1 MSMLLTLILNNMF
14 VIVFIFLLY
23 FFYFLPCSSGVH
35 SLDIIAL
42 NIGNTE
48 AENIPTTTSINKQ
61 LQKAIWHPIT
71 NSKCIASFSSK
82 HKVLMIFSKYCRY
95 DHCIHHSVCHCMLYA
110 MIACWKISK
119 YVLILISFSFDF
131 SYRVLTVSI
140 VYILI
145 LSNTLY
151 CSRVCKSTNLMSF

>member
-1 MSMLLTLILNNMF
+1 MSMLLTLILNNIF

-23 FFYFLPCSSGVH
+23 FFHFLPCSSGVH

-61 LQKAIWHPIT
+61 LQNAIWHLIT
-71 NSKCIASFSSK
+71 NSKYIVSFSSNDILK
-82 HKVLMIFSKYCRY
+82 ILSAWSLYASQCMSLHVICY
-95 DHCIHHSVCHCMLYA
+95 DCMLKNFKV
-110 MIACWKISK
+110 C
-119 YVLILISFSFDF
+119 LNNDF
-131 SYRVLTVSI
+131 IFFWNFVPCTFSI

-151 CSRVCKSTNLMSF
+151 CSCVCKTTNLMLF